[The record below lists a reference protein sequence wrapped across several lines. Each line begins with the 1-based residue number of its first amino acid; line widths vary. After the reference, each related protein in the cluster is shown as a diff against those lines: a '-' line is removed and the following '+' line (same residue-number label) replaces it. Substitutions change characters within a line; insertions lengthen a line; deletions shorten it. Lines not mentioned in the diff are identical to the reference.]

1 VPEDHQEPFVG
12 ADFVPPSG
20 LRTHDFVLEPL
31 GPQHNDADYAAWTS
45 SIPHIRSTSGFTGA
59 AWPDENLSLAQNL
72 SDLIRHADDFSA
84 RKGFTYTVLEPLT
97 SKVIGCVYIY
107 PSADPRYD
115 ARVRSW
121 VSVQHAALD
130 QQLRRGVAAWL
141 ARDWPFRSIDYF
153 GQPAGSSTGVERCDD
168 C

>member
-1 VPEDHQEPFVG
+1 MPEDHQEPFVG
-12 ADFVPPSG
+12 ADFVPRSG

-45 SIPHIRSTSGFTGA
+45 SIPHIRSTPGFTSA
-59 AWPDENLSLAQNL
+59 AWPDENPSLAQNL
-72 SDLIRHADDFSA
+72 SDLIRHADDFS
-84 RKGFTYTVLEPLT
+84 EPLT

-130 QQLRRGVAAWL
+130 QQRSAA
-141 ARDWPFRSIDYF
+141 
-153 GQPAGSSTGVERCDD
+153 E
-168 C
+168 